1 MPVEPVLILI
11 AAAVAANLVLMA
23 MIVVPPLLGRPGRL
37 AREAEA
43 ADLAERQ
50 AAEAAVVGGTMGG
63 AAGDDAVSANAYDR
77 IVRIVAWF
85 FLLSTTAIVAATGLW
100 PANQPA
106 ILVLLALGGV
116 FVVVVHDLLPS
127 DILGPAKFVVEGS
140 VAITLSTLLVALT
153 GGVSSPFFFAFPLI
167 VAGGAL
173 VVPPPITVAL
183 AGAAALGYALAVVVG
198 SPADTKLTAAAA
210 TVGVNLTALVL
221 LAYAAMVI
229 AREQR
234 RTRDAAIR
242 LSTVDPLTGLFNRTF
257 FFAAIGREIARCA
270 RSGRGFC
277 LLMMDLDDLKAIND
291 RLGHHQGDRALRGV
305 GEVIADGV
313 RRIDTAARYGGD
325 EFVVLLPETDPTG
338 AFVLAEKIRRGV
350 NALAVDPAAPGV
362 HLSLSIGVVSFPADG
377 RTADELM
384 ISADEAMYA
393 SKRAGK
399 DRVTGVSIPIRRDGR
414 DSETGGGRPAGAIGD
429 SGVASAP

>member
-11 AAAVAANLVLMA
+11 VAAVAANLILMGL
-23 MIVVPPLLGRPGRL
+23 IVVPPLVGRPSRI

-43 ADLAERQ
+43 AEIAERQ
-50 AAEAAVVGGTMGG
+50 AAEAAVVGGLMG
-63 AAGDDAVSANAYDR
+63 AADGDGISARTYDR

-106 ILVLLALGGV
+106 ILVLLALGGL
-116 FVVVVHDLLPS
+116 FVVIVHDLLPT

-153 GGVSSPFFFAFPLI
+153 GGVGSPFFFAFPLI

-173 VVPPPITVAL
+173 VVAPPITAAL
-183 AGAAALGYALAVVVG
+183 AAAAALGYALAVVVG
-198 SPADTKLTAAAA
+198 SPSDTKITAAAA

-242 LSTVDPLTGLFNRTF
+242 LSTVDPLTSLFNRTF

-277 LLMMDLDDLKAIND
+277 LLMMDLDDLKQIND
-291 RLGHHQGDRALRGV
+291 RLGHHHGDRILRGV
-305 GEVIADGV
+305 GDVIAEGV
-313 RRIDTAARYGGD
+313 RKIDTAARYGGD

-350 NALAVDPAAPGV
+350 NAMAVDQATPG
-362 HLSLSIGVVSFPADG
+362 SRASISIGVVSYPGDG
-377 RTADELM
+377 QTADELM

-399 DRVTGVSIPIRRDGR
+399 DRVTGVSIPIRRSGR
-414 DSETGGGRPAGAIGD
+414 GSEPSGGQAAGAIGD

>member
-11 AAAVAANLVLMA
+11 VAAVAANLVLMA
-23 MIVVPPLLGRPGRL
+23 LIVVPPLLGRPNRL
-37 AREAEA
+37 AREADA
-43 ADLAERQ
+43 AELAELQ
-50 AAEAAVVGGTMGG
+50 AAEAAVVGGMMG
-63 AAGDDAVSANAYDR
+63 AADDDGISVHTYDR

-116 FVVVVHDLLPS
+116 FVVIVHDLLPS

-140 VAITLSTLLVALT
+140 VAITLSTMLVALT
-153 GGVSSPFFFAFPLI
+153 GGVASPFFFAFPLI

-173 VVPPPITVAL
+173 VVSPPITAAL
-183 AGAAALGYALAVVVG
+183 LGAAALGYALAVVAG
-198 SPADTKLTAAAA
+198 SAADTTLSVAAA

-221 LAYAAMVI
+221 LAYAAMVV

-291 RLGHHQGDRALRGV
+291 RLGHHHGDRVLRGV
-305 GEVIADGV
+305 GEVISEGV

-350 NALAVDPAAPGV
+350 NAMPVDQSKPGS
-362 HLSLSIGVVSFPADG
+362 HASLSIGVVSFPGDG

-384 ISADEAMYA
+384 ITADEAMYA

-399 DRVTGVSIPIRRDGR
+399 DRVTGVSIPVRRNGHG
-414 DSETGGGRPAGAIGD
+414 SAAGGGQAAGAIGD